1 MSSRFE
7 SVRVEARRHRRMI
20 DLAAFATR
28 RTSRKCQSSAT
39 RRLRPQRCRMTRCA
53 AAAWTAAN
61 SRSSDRSSG
70 VDLAVS
76 LIDRDRGRG
85 AHGESRAI
93 ILVERRRTLQ

>member
-1 MSSRFE
+1 
-7 SVRVEARRHRRMI
+7 
-20 DLAAFATR
+20 
-28 RTSRKCQSSAT
+28 
-39 RRLRPQRCRMTRCA
+39 MTRCA

-76 LIDRDRGRG
+76 LIDRERGRG